1 MRESVRLGRV
11 AGVAVGLNLSVFVIL
26 SILVVGLAAGRL
38 PGAFPG
44 RSPMA
49 YVSAAAVVSVL
60 FFASLLAHELAH
72 AVVARRNGVEVEG
85 ITLWLFGGVAQLRS
99 EPRTP
104 GVDFRIAAVGPL
116 TSLALAA
123 GFGVVALALQS
134 AGVAGLPYGVSAY
147 LSGINLLLAVFNSV
161 PAAPLDGGRV
171 LRSAL
176 WRWRGD
182 RMAAA
187 IAAARVGQLFGY
199 CLVALGVL
207 QVAAGWGVDGLWL
220 VLIGLFVVNAATAEV
235 RHARLGA
242 RLHGVLVHEVM
253 TPRPVTADPQETLD
267 RFIAKTVLTHQFSSY
282 PLTDPF
288 GRLVGLTTLN
298 RIRAVPP
305 ERRKTTRLIDIA
317 RRADEIPLAGP
328 EEPLVDVLPRMAEY
342 DDGRVVVVDGA
353 VRVVGIV
360 SPTDITRAIL
370 LRELTT
376 TLGFDPYEGERG
388 ADVVIRRHDRAS

>member
-1 MRESVRLGRV
+1 MRESVRLGHV

-26 SILVVGLAAGRL
+26 AILVVGLAAGRL

-49 YVSAAAVVSVL
+49 YVGAAVVASVL

-104 GVDFRIAAVGPL
+104 GVDFRIAVVGPL

-123 GFGVVALALQS
+123 GFGVIALALQNV
-134 AGVAGLPYGVSAY
+134 GVAGLPYGVSAY
-147 LSGINLLLAVFNSV
+147 LSGINMLLAVFNSV

-176 WRWRGD
+176 WRWRRD

-187 IAAARVGQLFGY
+187 VAAARAGQLFGY
-199 CLVALGVL
+199 SLVALGVL
-207 QVAAGWGVDGLWL
+207 QVAAGWGLDGLWL
-220 VLIGLFVVNAATAEV
+220 VLIGLFVVNAATAEG

-242 RLHGVLVHEVM
+242 RLHGVLVYEVM
-253 TPRPVTADPQETLD
+253 TPHPVTADPQETLD
-267 RFIAKTVLTHQFSSY
+267 QFIAKSVLRHQFSSY
-282 PLTDPF
+282 PLADPF
-288 GRLVGLTTLN
+288 DRLVGLATLN

-305 ERRKTTRLIDIA
+305 ERRKATRLIDVA

-328 EEPLVDVLPRMAEY
+328 EQPLAEVLPRIAEC
-342 DDGRVVVVDGA
+342 DDGRAVVVDGA
-353 VRVVGIV
+353 GRVVGII
-360 SPTDITRAIL
+360 SPTDINRAVL

-376 TLGFDPYEGERG
+376 TMGFDPYEGERG
-388 ADVVIRRHDRAS
+388 ADVVIWRHDRAS